1 MNAWLSKAAALLA
14 LVIGAMAVFAGGK
27 VLLGQL
33 PDYYVISWL
42 PVYNFTLGL
51 ISALVTALLI
61 WRSHRYALPAA
72 LATLTIHSAVM
83 ALLLTAYRDV
93 VAPDS
98 LVAMTLRISVW
109 AVISVLLWVQARGG
123 RAQPL
128 ARGL

>member
-72 LATLTIHSAVM
+72 LATLTSHSAVM

-109 AVISVLLWVQARGG
+109 VVISVLLWVQARGG